1 MPRNVKEYHNYAAN
15 SVSAPL
21 KLHHCGLKIVP
32 CCIGFYFFLLC
43 QWNYCTTFKMDL
55 GGSLFREA
63 SLKCYQKSLYKRE
76 ILLLYKSKFPLE
88 INWNKCNSMQK
99 RVKDRDFYN
108 VIWVFF
114 YVQKHLRLQELKT
127 NVWNS
132 LQYSFPR
139 KLIFQHFIS
148 NVFNS

>member
-1 MPRNVKEYHNYAAN
+1 
-15 SVSAPL
+15 
-21 KLHHCGLKIVP
+21 
-32 CCIGFYFFLLC
+32 
-43 QWNYCTTFKMDL
+43 MDL

-76 ILLLYKSKFPLE
+76 ISLLYKSKFPLE
-88 INWNKCNSMQK
+88 SNWNKCNSMQK

-132 LQYSFPR
+132 LQYGFP
-139 KLIFQHFIS
+139 KEINFSAFHLKCFQFIILQ
-148 NVFNS
+148 